1 MPTRTPQEK
10 LPYRQIRANFN
21 RHSIV
26 VYQAY
31 NDAIAEAALDAQ
43 KFVPPFSIGR
53 ATWIKPSY
61 LWLMERSGW
70 AGKSNQERILGVRIT
85 REGWEEALSQSALTH
100 PEDDPSGWEEEMKTA
115 PVLVQWD
122 PERSLRG
129 EKMEH
134 RSIQVGL
141 RRQIVERFV
150 EEWIVEI
157 KDLTPLTRKI
167 ASLRKSGQWEK
178 AARLLPPEKVYPLPD
193 HLSRR
198 LRTQEP

>member
-1 MPTRTPQEK
+1 
-10 LPYRQIRANFN
+10 
-21 RHSIV
+21 
-26 VYQAY
+26 
-31 NDAIAEAALDAQ
+31 
-43 KFVPPFSIGR
+43 
-53 ATWIKPSY
+53 
-61 LWLMERSGW
+61 
-70 AGKSNQERILGVRIT
+70 
-85 REGWEEALSQSALTH
+85 
-100 PEDDPSGWEEEMKTA
+100 MKTA
-115 PVLVQWD
+115 PVLIQWD

-198 LRTQEP
+198 LRTQEPPDWS